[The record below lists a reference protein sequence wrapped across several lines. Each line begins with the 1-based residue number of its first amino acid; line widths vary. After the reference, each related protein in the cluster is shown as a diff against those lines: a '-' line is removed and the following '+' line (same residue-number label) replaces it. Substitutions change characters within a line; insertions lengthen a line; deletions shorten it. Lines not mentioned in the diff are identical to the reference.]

1 MNFFKR
7 AMLSIVRRPGKSVIL
22 LILIFILGNIIAG
35 AISVQQA
42 VANTEKSIRSQLGA
56 AATLSLDYQNI
67 DWEALGD
74 QSPPSLTVAEME
86 AVAALPQV
94 KYFDYSAMAGL
105 SSKTLKRVE
114 SEDGG
119 VVYGGMGTDTYF
131 SLYGIE
137 YAPMLAIESGQ
148 ATLADGRVFTESEVK
163 NGSQVVL
170 ISKQLAELND
180 LKVGDKITLDNN
192 YYGDVKAV
200 YDSTGEDTTAPKKV
214 ESYDL
219 EVIGIFEPK
228 IEVKAESKNGQMDF
242 DYMNIEKQNMI
253 YSPNKVAIKASE
265 FQSENW
271 NADYPDQA
279 MPNTVFYQPVYILN
293 DPAEGEAFRAEAS
306 ALIPE
311 LYTVELS
318 SDSYKAV
325 AGPLETI
332 QWIAGIILVVAIA
345 ASLIILSLL
354 VTLFLRDRKHEIG
367 VYLALGEKRL
377 KVIGQIVIEVFS
389 VALVAITL
397 SLFSGNMIA
406 QSISSTMLQNQMI
419 AEQEQGGS
427 YYGGNLEW
435 LGYGSSVSSEEV
447 ADSYSVSLD
456 PTTILLFYG
465 VGSLTVVVS
474 TLIPILYILR
484 LNPRKIMM

>member
-7 AMLSIVRRPGKSVIL
+7 AMLSIIRRPGKSVIL
-22 LILIFILGNIIAG
+22 LVLIFILGNIIAG

-42 VANTEKSIRSQLGA
+42 VANTEQSIRSQLGA

-74 QSPPSLTVAEME
+74 QAPPALTVPEME

-105 SSKTLKRVE
+105 SSKSLKRVE
-114 SEDGG
+114 SEDNG
-119 VVYGGMGTDTYF
+119 VVVGVGNDAYF
-131 SLYGIE
+131 SLYGVE

-148 ATLADGRVFTESEVK
+148 ATLKDGRVFTESEVK
-163 NGSQVVL
+163 NGTPVVL
-170 ISKQLAELND
+170 ISQQLAELND

-192 YYGDVKAV
+192 YYGDVKAA
-200 YDSTGEDTTAPKKV
+200 YDSTGADTTTPKKT
-214 ESYDL
+214 ESYEL

-228 IEVKAESKNGQMDF
+228 IEVKAESKDGQMNF
-242 DYMNIEKQNMI
+242 DYMNTEKQNMI
-253 YSPNKVAIKASE
+253 YTPNKVAILASE
-265 FQSENW
+265 FQTENW

-279 MPNTVFYQPVYILN
+279 TTNTVFYQPVYILN

-311 LYTVELS
+311 LYIVELS

-397 SLFSGNMIA
+397 SLFSGNLIA

-427 YYGGNLEW
+427 YYGGSLDW

-447 ADSYSVSLD
+447 AESYSVSLD
-456 PTTILLFYG
+456 ATTILLFYG
-465 VGSLTVVVS
+465 VGSVTVIVS